1 MSDVAICA
9 TARSYPKLPYSEM
22 KDDILGREYRLSLV
36 FVGQERA
43 RSLNKQYRNKTYT
56 PNVLSFP
63 LSEQDG
69 EIFITPTVA
78 KLEAKKYN
86 LTPKGYI
93 GFLYIHALL
102 HLKGLSHGDTMD
114 KAEVKYTQKYGLK

>member
-1 MSDVAICA
+1 MSEVALSA

-22 KDDILGREYRLSLV
+22 KDDILGKEYRLSLV
-36 FVGQERA
+36 FIGKDKA
-43 RSLNKQYRNKTYT
+43 RKLNKQYRKKNYV

-63 LSEQDG
+63 LSTKDG
-69 EIFITPTVA
+69 EIFITPAVA
-78 KLEAKKYN
+78 KVECKKYK

-102 HLKGLSHGDTMD
+102 HLKGLSHGATMD
-114 KAEVKYTQKYGLK
+114 KAEAKYTQKYGLE

>member
-69 EIFITPTVA
+69 EIFITPSI
-78 KLEAKKYN
+78 AKKECVKYD
-86 LTPKGYI
+86 LSPTGYI

-102 HLKGLSHGDTMD
+102 HLKGLDHGATMD
-114 KAEVKYTQKYGLK
+114 KAETKYTQKYGLK